1 MSAWD
6 DYLAAAVQL
15 DEVRH
20 DSAEV
25 IAAQQAAADAA
36 ATQLT
41 GIRQRIALQRARL
54 AEVASGVARAAPQL
68 EPLAEERSA
77 AVGTLAPTGA
87 HSAVDVDSALR
98 AARATLD
105 AADAVLLS
113 TTSGSSRSGLL
124 AGRPPGIRAM
134 VVYGWFALLA
144 LVALIEINAIAGG
157 SIQAGIVVLGCA
169 LVIPAGAW
177 VLGWLCLRLLYGR
190 SSEHR
195 AFDAIGG
202 VRAARRR
209 SGATLGALLCAV
221 PAIVGLVLAAV

>member
-20 DSAEV
+20 ESAAV

-41 GIRQRIALQRARL
+41 GIRQRIALQRTRL
-54 AEVASGVARAAPQL
+54 AEVAGGVGRAPQV

-77 AVGTLAPTGA
+77 AVATLTPTGA

-113 TTSGSSRSGLL
+113 ATSGSSRGRLL

-144 LVALIEINAIAGG
+144 LVGLIEINAIAGD

-195 AFDAIGG
+195 AFDTMGSM
-202 VRAARRR
+202 RSARRR
-209 SGATLGALLCAV
+209 SGATLGVLLCAV
-221 PAIVGLVLAAV
+221 PAIVGFVLAAV